1 MRPGWKWDDFLVWFQ
16 NDIITRRDNMKRT
29 KKGFTLIELLVVIAI
44 IAILA
49 AMLLPALSMAREKA
63 RAAKCINNL
72 KQIGLA
78 EAMYAQDYEG
88 NISLGQSNGIVATN
102 WHNALIPTYITN
114 TALVIC
120 PSTKP
125 QTFADDKG
133 YGFLGDADAYFVS
146 VGSATVADPLK
157 TTLKLWKIPD
167 PSNYILGGD
176 SIILLAPAAWGLD
189 GMSCSGINRARLSY
203 GCLAYFVHTGT
214 ANMLFAD
221 GHVEAC
227 TESRYRTAALSNGWA
242 ANTVIDVARKDQ
254 TVHTIN
260 P

>member
-1 MRPGWKWDDFLVWFQ
+1 
-16 NDIITRRDNMKRT
+16 MKRT

-78 EAMYAQDYEG
+78 QAMYAQDYEG
-88 NISLGQSNGIVATN
+88 NLLQRHYINDTLPSWYWNNILYNNGYLTNQASL
-102 WHNALIPTYITN
+102 L
-114 TALVIC
+114 C
-120 PSTKP
+120 PSNKP
-125 QTFADDKG
+125 QTFSDYTFT
-133 YGFLGDADAYFVS
+133 YGLLFGNAYCVTDPNGDS
-146 VGSATVADPLK
+146 VIK
-157 TTLKLWKIPD
+157 IWKIPN
-167 PSNYILGGD
+167 SSSYIIGGD
-176 SIILLAPAAWGLD
+176 SICLDPLPAYSAAFGLQ
-189 GMSCSGINRARLSY
+189 MCLFSLSGTVVAHFR
-203 GCLAYFVHTGT
+203 HTGT

-227 TESRYRTAALSNGWA
+227 TESRYRDAALTVYPA
-242 ANTVIDVARKDQ
+242 ATVVEVARKNNLIYA
-254 TVHTIN
+254 IN